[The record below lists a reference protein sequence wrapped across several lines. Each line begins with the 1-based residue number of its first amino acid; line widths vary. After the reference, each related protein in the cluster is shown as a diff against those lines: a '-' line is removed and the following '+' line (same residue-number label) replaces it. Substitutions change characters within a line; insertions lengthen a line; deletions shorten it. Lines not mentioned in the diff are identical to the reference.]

1 MSEGLGVA
9 PYAGRARLAAQRL
22 AVRLGLDA
30 SVADVLHSSNNT
42 IVHLPSCRVV
52 AKVGTGSGSEALA
65 FELEVAR
72 HLAERRAEIALPTTM
87 VSAGPHVEDGLP
99 VTLWTY
105 LPNDPDIE
113 VSDEQRAAS
122 LARLHG
128 ALADWP
134 ETLPDYLDDV
144 AAIGCLVEDDRAMRK
159 VPRDGLELL
168 RGEFARV
175 QPILS
180 RSIGARVVLHGAPHL
195 HNVLATNRGLRWI
208 DFETCRRGP
217 IEADYAYLG
226 DAGFALAGIDPD
238 RLRLAARMLRVS
250 VAVRCW
256 LAPDR
261 HPRLREAADYH
272 LGELRREVESG

>member
-9 PYAGRARLAAQRL
+9 PYAGRARVAVQRL
-22 AVRLGLDA
+22 ALRLGLDA
-30 SVADVLHSSNNT
+30 SVAEVLHSSNNT
-42 IVHLPSCRVV
+42 IVHLAASRVI
-52 AKVGTGSGSEALA
+52 AKVGTGSGPEALA

-72 HLAERRAEIALPTTM
+72 HLAERRAEIALPTTI
-87 VSAGPHVEDGLP
+87 VPAGPHVEDGLA

-105 LPNDPDIE
+105 LSNDPDNE

-122 LARLHG
+122 LARLHA

-134 ETLPDYLDDV
+134 GRLPDYLDDV
-144 AAIGCLVEDDRAMRK
+144 AAIGRLVEDDRAMRK

-175 QPILS
+175 EPMLS

-195 HNVLATNRGLRWI
+195 HNVLATDHGLRWI

-226 DAGFALAGIDPD
+226 DAGLAIAGIDPD
-238 RLRLAARMLRVS
+238 LLRLAARMLRVS

-261 HPRLREAADYH
+261 HPRLREAAEYH